1 MKNRMIVTKFD
12 VRSVFSLSA
21 VNARREK
28 AITQEGLA
36 DLLNTSSRWIQLIES
51 GRRMPGFCPAVNRMV
66 VLELDPSTVAA
77 QIAEHARQE
86 AAEDVPVS
94 QH

>member
-1 MKNRMIVTKFD
+1 MQNRIVVTKID

-21 VNARREK
+21 VNAHREK
-28 AITQEGLA
+28 AISQEGLA

-51 GRRMPGFCPAVNRMV
+51 GRRMPGFCLAVNLMV
-66 VLELDPSTVAA
+66 VLELDPSTVVA
-77 QIAEHARQE
+77 QIVEHARQE